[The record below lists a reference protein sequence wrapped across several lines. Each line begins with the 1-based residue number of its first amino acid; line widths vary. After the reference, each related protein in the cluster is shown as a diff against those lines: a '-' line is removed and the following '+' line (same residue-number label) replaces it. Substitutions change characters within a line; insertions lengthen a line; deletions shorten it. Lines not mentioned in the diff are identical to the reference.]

1 MQVTVQAWL
10 ARVRHDLVK
19 RMVWPARDRRDLGGP
34 VNAGEF
40 VAKLVDDEGQPVGA
54 SELWQALLDDAP
66 AGISNE
72 VFRAFAA
79 ALATAEAGARTDR
92 LEPVLAL
99 EAAFDELARQVKVQG
114 HLQAQG
120 KGR

>member
-54 SELWQALLDDAP
+54 SELWQALRADAP
-66 AGISNE
+66 VGISDE